1 MRVIAGSAGGLR
13 LVAPKGARPTTDRVK
28 ESLFASLGDVVD
40 DANVLDL
47 FAGSGALGIEALSR
61 GARWATFVD
70 DDRAA
75 VSAIRANLE
84 STGFADRATV
94 VGRAVGRVVRA
105 RSEQGDRERGEP
117 RESGDVGAPFDLV
130 LLDPPYDIGAQVLG
144 DLLAVLD
151 VGDWTEPGATVVVER
166 RKGSEPV
173 EHPEG
178 WQVARER
185 TYGDTLTLVL
195 TVPSF

>member
-28 ESLFASLGDVVD
+28 ESLFASLGAVVD
-40 DANVLDL
+40 DAAVLDL

-70 DDRAA
+70 DGRDA

-94 VGRAVGRVVRA
+94 VGRPVGRVVRA
-105 RSEQGDRERGEP
+105 RSAQGDRERGEP
-117 RESGDVGAPFDLV
+117 RESGDLGAPFDLV

-144 DLLAVLD
+144 DLLAAID
-151 VGDWTEPGATVVVER
+151 AGGWAAPGATIVVER
-166 RKGSEPV
+166 RTGSDPV
-173 EHPEG
+173 ALPPQ

-195 TVPSF
+195 SVPSF

>member
-28 ESLFASLGDVVD
+28 ESLFASLGAAVD

-61 GARWATFVD
+61 GARRATFVD
-70 DDRAA
+70 DDRDAM
-75 VSAIRANLE
+75 SAIRANLE

-94 VGRAVGRVVRA
+94 VGRPAGRVVRA
-105 RSEQGDRERGEP
+105 HRERGAREPGAP
-117 RESGDVGAPFDLV
+117 RESADLGAPFDLV

-144 DLLAVLD
+144 DLLAAIDAGGWVA
-151 VGDWTEPGATVVVER
+151 PGATIVVER
-166 RKGSEPV
+166 RTGSEPV
-173 EHPEG
+173 TLPPR